1 MEGTLFSDAHTSK
14 SNFVIVSSLYF
25 DTRLAWKFH
34 FNSNLDE
41 AAVLLILGL
50 VCTGRIG
57 SFSSRIEMQILKCTK
72 EYKINKCIISFPGLE
87 TMAVACCAYEKEDLD
102 SILALSK
109 CFSFGC
115 TVGWNQTQYLK
126 DFALPKMR
134 GGMKSLLYHLSDTE

>member
-57 SFSSRIEMQILKCTK
+57 SFSSWIEMQMLKCTK
-72 EYKINKCIISFPGLE
+72 EYKLTNVLFPF
-87 TMAVACCAYEKEDLD
+87 
-102 SILALSK
+102 LA
-109 CFSFGC
+109 
-115 TVGWNQTQYLK
+115 
-126 DFALPKMR
+126 
-134 GGMKSLLYHLSDTE
+134 

>member
-1 MEGTLFSDAHTSK
+1 MEGTLFSEAHTSK

-87 TMAVACCAYEKEDLD
+87 MMA
-102 SILALSK
+102 
-109 CFSFGC
+109 
-115 TVGWNQTQYLK
+115 
-126 DFALPKMR
+126 
-134 GGMKSLLYHLSDTE
+134 